1 MLAQLLVAGL
11 LLAVCVVIHAS
22 GTHAVLRHLHHRIS
36 ALKGARFPHPVAL
49 LILLFLFVFALHAV
63 EMLIW
68 AMTYMLVGTL
78 PSLQDAVYFSVS
90 SYTTVGYGDVVLGPA
105 WRILGASEAA
115 SRSGG
120 AR

>member
-1 MLAQLLVAGL
+1 M
-11 LLAVCVVIHAS
+11 
-22 GTHAVLRHLHHRIS
+22 
-36 ALKGARFPHPVAL
+36 

-105 WRILGASEAA
+105 AL
-115 SRSGG
+115 SGIDP
-120 AR
+120 